1 MPPDIDELLK
11 RANLVNQN
19 LLAGLFPVGIVGR
32 IVALGVCL
40 RNDVSDIRMIAR
52 GEPSARWAT
61 AAGEIATRGF
71 AQQAGRQRVRKQA
84 LANPLGA
91 GEQ

>member
-19 LLAGLFPVGIVGR
+19 LLAGLFPVGIVRR
-32 IVALGVCL
+32 IVALGIRL
-40 RNDVSDIRMIAR
+40 RNDVSDIRMITR
-52 GEPSARWAT
+52 GKPSARWAT
-61 AAGEIATRGF
+61 AAGEIASRGF
-71 AQQAGRQRVRKQA
+71 TQQTGRQCARKQPF
-84 LANPLGA
+84 ANSFGA